1 MEHQLMRRHLVA
13 YSAATIGFLASVTG
27 SAAQEVSKTA
37 CLDIIGGIGDIQPIL
52 LNRCNG
58 QTWILTRSGRRSGQV
73 AYRWTLLG
81 IGLGEQQREPEN
93 SAASAG
99 KCFTF
104 QGRRFCE

>member
-1 MEHQLMRRHLVA
+1 VKRFLVVYCA
-13 YSAATIGFLASVTG
+13 VAVTLLASVAGT
-27 SAAQEVSKTA
+27 AAQEASKTA
-37 CLDIIGGIGDIQPIL
+37 CFDIIGGIGDIQPIL

-73 AYRWTLLG
+73 AYRWTPLG
-81 IGLGEQQREPEN
+81 IGPGEQPREPES